1 MDSRSDV
8 GYGSRF
14 DASVTRWTDI
24 PGWFQWR
31 DAQEA
36 VAAFGG
42 DSIFVEVGCY
52 LGRSPCSLAELVCQ
66 AGNGITLI
74 GVDTCRGSGPE
85 GQRDTDRAQ
94 GRSAAWRR
102 NHGGAVAS
110 QHDCVRLHRHG
121 ALLISSS
128 VAASALF
135 QDDSLTMGPHR
146 CAPRLRQC
154 LVGHRGVGSESRQR
168 RLAVRRRLRH
178 PPWPG
183 VVGAEADALPTRKPG
198 GRLDGTASSGAACRR
213 TKLTSISTTAQ
224 GSRRHG
230 GTTRSGA
237 RGDV

>member
-1 MDSRSDV
+1 MDSHSDV
-8 GYGSRF
+8 GCGRRRRTGHPV
-14 DASVTRWTDI
+14 DRHPHLV
-24 PGWFQWR
+24 P
-31 DAQEA
+31 
-36 VAAFGG
+36 VARRAGGRYAFGG

-52 LGRSPCSLAELVCQ
+52 LGRSLCSLAELVCQ

-74 GVDTCRGSGPE
+74 KVDTCRGSGPE

-110 QHDCVRLHRHG
+110 QRDCVRLHRHG

-128 VAASALF
+128 VAASVLF

-168 RLAVRRRLRH
+168 RLAVRRRLRR
-178 PPWPG
+178 PPMARRRW
-183 VVGAEADALPTRKPG
+183 G
-198 GRLDGTASSGAACRR
+198 GG
-213 TKLTSISTTAQ
+213 
-224 GSRRHG
+224 
-230 GTTRSGA
+230 
-237 RGDV
+237 

>member
-1 MDSRSDV
+1 MRLGEIQTCFPRMRRPDTTEQAPDTRR
-8 GYGSRF
+8 GRGS
-14 DASVTRWTDI
+14 TRWTRTQTSD
-24 PGWFQWR
+24 
-31 DAQEA
+31 A
-36 VAAFGG
+36 VAGSTHRSPGGPTSLSSSSGATRSRRRYAFGG

-52 LGRSPCSLAELVCQ
+52 LGRSLCSLAELVCQ

-110 QHDCVRLHRHG
+110 QRDCVRLHRHG

-128 VAASALF
+128 VAASVLF

-168 RLAVRRRLRH
+168 RLAVRRRLRR
-178 PPWPG
+178 PPMAGRRW
-183 VVGAEADALPTRKPG
+183 G
-198 GRLDGTASSGAACRR
+198 GG
-213 TKLTSISTTAQ
+213 
-224 GSRRHG
+224 
-230 GTTRSGA
+230 
-237 RGDV
+237 